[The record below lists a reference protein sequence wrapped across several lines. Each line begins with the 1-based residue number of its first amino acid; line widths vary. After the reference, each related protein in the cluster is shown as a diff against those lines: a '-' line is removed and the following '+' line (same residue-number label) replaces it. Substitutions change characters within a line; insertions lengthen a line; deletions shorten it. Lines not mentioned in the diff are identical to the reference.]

1 MHWKVCPIQ
10 GRQLKDVR
18 PEDIFGDFRICKT
31 YRSGG
36 GYDQFAK
43 IAEKYVEELDLPIRG
58 RLDTQFVVQLYG
70 CHLNCPYCYVT
81 KDGVFGKY
89 IEYTTNQMMDEFVRA
104 FFEGHKCGVL
114 HLMGGAPALY
124 IEEWDEII
132 SQLQSNGFIFHSDL
146 LLTEKLYNPHILRR
160 IRWRNAIYA
169 VNIKGVTPEDYHK
182 NTGRVLD
189 ENVLRVN
196 LDNLAMVDSLKFYL
210 TFTNPDLDNLDRFKE
225 KLVQR
230 YGDWIIEDSFVID
243 LVDYNATKEM
253 NDNV

>member
-1 MHWKVCPIQ
+1 MHWKVCPVQ

-43 IAEKYVEELDLPIRG
+43 IAERYVEEEDLPILG
-58 RLDTQFVVQLYG
+58 QLDTQFVVQLYG

-81 KDGVFGKY
+81 KDGVFGNY
-89 IEYTTNQMMDEFVRA
+89 VEYTADHMVSECARA
-104 FFEGHKCGVL
+104 FREHKCGVF
-114 HLMGGAPALY
+114 HLMGGAPALH

-132 SQLQSNGFIFHSDL
+132 SQLHPRHIFHSDL
-146 LLTEKLYNPHILRR
+146 LLTEKLYNLHILKR

-169 VNIKGVTPEDYHK
+169 VNIKGVTPEDYYK
-182 NTGRVLD
+182 NTGRALD
-189 ENVLRVN
+189 KNLLRRN
-196 LDNLAMVDSLKFYL
+196 LDNLAMTDYLKFYL
-210 TFTNPDLDNLDRFKE
+210 TFTNPDLENLERYKE
-225 KLVQR
+225 SLVQR

-253 NDNV
+253 NNDV